1 MQMSL
6 WVEITQWTIFIVY
19 TVVTLGT
26 MLVVLLENRQPAK
39 TTAWLVVL
47 ALLPVAGLVFFFF
60 FGQDLRRRRRLRTN
74 HVFRETQ
81 SETEHKMQGT
91 LQDFFARDNHAPLC
105 RGSVSLLDSGQDYL
119 EALLTDISQAKRYIL
134 IETFIYED
142 GIMGRTLR
150 DALVRKAEAGLSV
163 YLLYD
168 DVGSYATKK
177 AFFRSFGKVQTAA
190 FLPVRFAR
198 LTRRA
203 NYRNHRKICV
213 IDGHTAY
220 AGGMNIADRYLSL
233 GKNRPWRD
241 LQLRTCGASAA
252 ELQKIFVRDWQYA
265 TRQYISLDKCTFS
278 QEKKQN
284 VCMQVVSGAPV
295 ARFPE
300 LEMGLTRLIFSA
312 CRNVYVQTP
321 YFLPTEPVM
330 KALQSA
336 AMAGVDV
343 RLILP
348 EKPDSRLLRWGNAT
362 YLREVLEAGVRVY
375 LMRAPA
381 FLHAKAITV
390 DDETASVGSANFDF
404 RSFENNFETNVIVY
418 DPQTAVAVREI
429 MTHDLALCREIS
441 LTEWQS
447 RPLGERLAASVT
459 RIFSPLL

>member
-1 MQMSL
+1 MPF
-6 WVEITQWTIFIVY
+6 WIEVTFWTVLVAYI
-19 TVVTLGT
+19 VVTLGT
-26 MLVVLLENRQPAK
+26 MFVVLLENRQPAK
-39 TTAWLVVL
+39 ATAWLVVL
-47 ALLPVAGLVFFFF
+47 ALLPVIGLVFFYF
-60 FGQDLRRRRRLRTN
+60 FGQDLRRRRKLRTN
-74 HVFRETQ
+74 SPYHDVHQEAGC
-81 SETEHKMQGT
+81 KMKGT
-91 LQDFFARDNHAPLC
+91 LQDFFSRDGHAPLC
-105 RGSVSLLDSGQDYL
+105 QGSVSLLDSGKAYL
-119 EALLTDISQAKRYIL
+119 DALLADIERARHHVL

-142 GIMGRTLR
+142 GEMGCALR
-150 DALVRKAEAGLSV
+150 DALKRKAAAGLDV
-163 YLLYD
+163 FLLYD
-168 DVGSYATKK
+168 DVGSHATRD
-177 AFFRSFGKVQTAA
+177 AFFKSFGLVRTAA

-220 AGGMNIADRYLSL
+220 VGGMNIADRYLSL
-233 GKNRPWRD
+233 GKARPWRD
-241 LQLRTCGASAA
+241 LQMRTCGSAAA
-252 ELQKIFVRDWQYA
+252 ELQKIFVRDWLYA
-265 TRQYISLDKCTFS
+265 TGLNLVLDVVPFS
-278 QEKKQN
+278 FKEMRV
-284 VCMQVVSGAPV
+284 VCMQMVSGAPV

-312 CRNVYVQTP
+312 CRNVYIQTP

-343 RLILP
+343 RLMLP
-348 EKPDSRLLRWGNAT
+348 EKTDSRLLRWGNAT
-362 YLREVLEAGVRVY
+362 YMREVLEAGVRVY

-404 RSFENNFETNVIVY
+404 RSFENNFETNVIIY
-418 DPQTAVAVREI
+418 DAPTAKALRNI
-429 MTHDLALCREIS
+429 MMRDLALCREMS
-441 LTEWQS
+441 LSEWQS

>member
-1 MQMSL
+1 MPL
-6 WVEITQWTIFIVY
+6 WTEIVLWTVLAAY

-39 TTAWLVVL
+39 ATAWLVVL
-47 ALLPVAGLVFFFF
+47 ALLPGAGLLLFYF
-60 FGQDLRRRRRLRTN
+60 FGQDLRRRRKLRLHSPPR
-74 HVFRETQ
+74 HLPAGSAGRQ
-81 SETEHKMQGT
+81 QGT
-91 LQDFFARDNHAPLC
+91 LQDFFARDGHAPLC
-105 RGSVSLLDSGQDYL
+105 RGSVRLLDSGDAYL
-119 EALLTDISQAKRYIL
+119 AALLADVRRARSHIF

-142 GIMGRTLR
+142 GRMGRALR
-150 DALVRKAEAGLSV
+150 DALSERAEAGV
-163 YLLYD
+163 RVCLLYD
-168 DVGSYATKK
+168 GVGSYATPKD
-177 AFFRSFGKVQTAA
+177 FFRSFGRVQTAA

-198 LTRRA
+198 LTHRA

-220 AGGMNIADRYLSL
+220 VGGMNIADRYLSL
-233 GKNRPWRD
+233 GKSRPWRD
-241 LQLRTCGASAA
+241 LQLRTAGPAAA
-252 ELQKIFVRDWQYA
+252 ELQRIFVRDWQYA
-265 TRQYISLDKCTFS
+265 TGRTPDCPPLPPPAGEGREVSL
-278 QEKKQN
+278 QI
-284 VCMQVVSGAPV
+284 VSGAPV

-312 CRNVYVQTP
+312 RRNVYIQTP

-343 RLILP
+343 RLTLP
-348 EKPDSRLLRWGNAT
+348 ERPDSHLLRWGNAT

-375 LMRAPA
+375 LMRPPA

-404 RSFENNFETNVIVY
+404 RSFENNFETNAIVY
-418 DPQTAVAVREI
+418 DTPTAVALREI
-429 MTHDLALCREIS
+429 MTADLTLCREIS
-441 LTEWQS
+441 LSEWLA
-447 RPLGERLAASVT
+447 RPLPERLAASVT